1 MEYKPVAA
9 VSLVVGQRYYIIP
22 KSRLVSNKLV
32 TIVHSKPPYNK
43 IDPKPVPAAK
53 KNTILLL
60 SAVFDRAD
68 TSSPPFYGVFMFSN
82 FLNKDN
88 EKVKDSRKSTE
99 EYVYYSF
106 TATPVPSVM
115 GASVTNEEA
124 RATIGELAENVLP
137 ASMRPAAAAADPEA
151 GAGAGSESVSVSVV
165 PEIRSAMTPA
175 VRKTTDELITT
186 LRLGESRVSV
196 SDILK
201 RKNTPQL
208 ENLENRLLYRNFAI
222 QILPTN
228 YPIPPLQYYGVQTVN
243 VYSPYGAIEL
253 LIESRHIFADQK
265 DRYIREMVLKGA
277 DPSKALVTAILM
289 NDLRSLNTL
298 LDLGADPNYVSEYKS
313 TDGTQR
319 FLTSPLLTAIPARM
333 PDYGHSLAHIRPVL
347 ETLTQHRTFV
357 MDEHDVL
364 TRTNRNSVPDGT
376 PVYETIAYIT
386 QKILDVFHARLN
398 EHTDFVNKYRTL
410 PTHNPH
416 VVQHYNK
423 YTEMLQGWIQYL
435 EEESVKQGG
444 LLAEPGGPAYE
455 EARARAY
462 GKNIG
467 TREEQLARNTAANE
481 AVRASLRPG
490 NSEHGVLGGS
500 RKRGRKIRRQTRRL
514 N

>member
-1 MEYKPVAA
+1 MEYKLVAA
-9 VSLVVGQRYYIIP
+9 DTLVVGQRYYIVP

-32 TIVHSKPPYNK
+32 TIVHSRPPYNK

-60 SAVFDRAD
+60 SAVFNGAD
-68 TSSPPFYGVFMFSN
+68 TSSPPFYGIVRFSN

-88 EKVKDSRKSTE
+88 EKVKDSRKPTE
-99 EYVYYSF
+99 EYVYYSL
-106 TATPVPSVM
+106 TPSPVPSVM
-115 GASVTNEEA
+115 GSSVTTEEA
-124 RATIGELAENVLP
+124 KATIGELAENVLP
-137 ASMRPAAAAADPEA
+137 ASMRPAAADPEA
-151 GAGAGSESVSVSVV
+151 GAGAGSESVSV
-165 PEIRSAMTPA
+165 PEIRTAMTPA

-186 LRLGESRVSV
+186 LRLGESRVSI

-208 ENLENRLLYRNFAI
+208 ENLENRLLSRNSAI
-222 QILPTN
+222 LILPSD
-228 YPIPPLQYYGVQTVN
+228 YPIPPPRYYGVQNVD

-253 LIESRHIFADQK
+253 LMVSHHIFADQK

-319 FLTSPLLTAIPARM
+319 FLTSPLLAAIPARI
-333 PDYGHSLAHIRPVL
+333 PDVNSLAHIRPIL

-376 PVYETIAYIT
+376 PVYETMAYIT
-386 QKILDVFHARLN
+386 QKILDIFHTRLN

-410 PTHNPH
+410 TTHNPH
-416 VVQHYNK
+416 VLQHYNE

-435 EEESVKQGG
+435 EEESAKQGG

-467 TREEQLARNTAANE
+467 TREAQLARNAAANE
-481 AVRASLRPG
+481 AVRTSLLPG
-490 NSEHGVLGGS
+490 SGVLGGS
-500 RKRGRKIRRQTRRL
+500 RKRVRQTRRQTRRR
-514 N
+514 NNF